1 MDEGQSK
8 NGSEHEDL
16 TNGKIE
22 HVQNTHQKGE
32 WDGYQGIGAA
42 KHDTIKKLLNKQGFP
57 SSDGFC
63 LIDNWELMI

>member
-22 HVQNTHQKGE
+22 HVQNTHQKSE
-32 WDGYQGIGAA
+32 
-42 KHDTIKKLLNKQGFP
+42 
-57 SSDGFC
+57 
-63 LIDNWELMI
+63 